1 MVKPCA
7 GADSLDSTSA
17 NEAVPDFASGI
28 RPLAAFSS
36 KPLAGKRL
44 GLVTQCLGEGVQ
56 PGVEEAV
63 KAAVKHLESLGAVV
77 EEVSC

>member
-1 MVKPCA
+1 M
-7 GADSLDSTSA
+7 
-17 NEAVPDFASGI
+17 AS
-28 RPLAAFSS
+28 FSS

-63 KAAVKHLESLGAVV
+63 KGAVKHLESLGAVV